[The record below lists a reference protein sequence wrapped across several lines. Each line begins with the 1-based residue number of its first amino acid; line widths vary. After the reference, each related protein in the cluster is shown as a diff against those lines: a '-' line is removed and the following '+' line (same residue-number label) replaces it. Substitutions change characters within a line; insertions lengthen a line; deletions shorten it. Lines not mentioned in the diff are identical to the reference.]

1 MAATVCCSLPAVT
14 AVGGG
19 GGLRT
24 LGRTTSR
31 DTDSDTSSGHG
42 QRRPHH
48 DPASISQTVDYATGE
63 PPRVAVEHPVEMS
76 VEARPCTAEDIERL
90 RTGDWRPLDLRHHQ
104 ERWASQQRGEAV
116 YLLAWRGAE
125 VFGRVTLLLRS
136 KYEEVRQTIQ
146 AATEMNALEAR
157 PQGEGIGTA
166 LIQAAELEAARRGPR
181 PSASP
186 WRCKTTAHGASTNAS
201 ATPTGVT
208 AESSTGGCSETT
220 TVMSSSSTPT
230 SASTSRSGSVLQ
242 PRQQFEARVGSRAVA
257 TETPHSARIGSST
270 STATA
275 R

>member
-1 MAATVCCSLPAVT
+1 
-14 AVGGG
+14 
-19 GGLRT
+19 
-24 LGRTTSR
+24 
-31 DTDSDTSSGHG
+31 
-42 QRRPHH
+42 
-48 DPASISQTVDYATGE
+48 
-63 PPRVAVEHPVEMS
+63 MS

-90 RTGDWRPLDLRHHQ
+90 RTGDLRPLDLRHHQ

-146 AATEMNALEAR
+146 DATEMNALEAR

-166 LIQAAELEAARRGPR
+166 LIQAAELEAARRGA
-181 PSASP
+181 STIGLSP

-242 PRQQFEARVGSRAVA
+242 PRQQFEAREGSRAVA

-275 R
+275 K